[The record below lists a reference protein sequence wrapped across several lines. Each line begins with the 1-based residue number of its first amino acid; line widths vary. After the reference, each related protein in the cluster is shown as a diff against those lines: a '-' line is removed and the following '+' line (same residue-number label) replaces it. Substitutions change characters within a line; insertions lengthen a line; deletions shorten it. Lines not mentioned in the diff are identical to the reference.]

1 MWFEFLWIRR
11 YVGLAE
17 AISSVMTKVEMAKYF
32 HLQVWKNFAIW
43 GANSIATNLW
53 KCVLRTNQS
62 ISYKSIK
69 QFDWICRI
77 QIAKKI
83 NIFSHLEMGIF
94 WHFDFCHNR
103 RNGFWSYLWR
113 RPCVPSCFFQ
123 TQFEVCDPPRSTL
136 TSGRVVSR
144 LTFCIDQL
152 FHETSIK

>member
-1 MWFEFLWIRR
+1 MDQTLCRSGRSHFFCYDKSRNGKIFPF
-11 YVGLAE
+11 A
-17 AISSVMTKVEMAKYF
+17 SVKKFCHLRGKFNCNQFMEMCF
-32 HLQVWKNFAIW
+32 TDPPVH
-43 GANSIATNLW
+43 
-53 KCVLRTNQS
+53 R
-62 ISYKSIK
+62 SIK